1 MPLYNM
7 VQGVSILGVAERLE
21 ALLSVALCIGFF
33 LALALLCAVGKAHIS
48 EDVKRSEWW
57 IAIAALGL
65 SGSVWLLPSWV
76 WFGGGVIMG
85 VILPVIQDLRLL
97 EKNKEKGEKKG
108 LTRRGG
114 CGIISKLR

>member
-1 MPLYNM
+1 
-7 VQGVSILGVAERLE
+7 
-21 ALLSVALCIGFF
+21 
-33 LALALLCAVGKAHIS
+33 
-48 EDVKRSEWW
+48 
-57 IAIAALGL
+57 
-65 SGSVWLLPSWV
+65 
-76 WFGGGVIMG
+76 MG